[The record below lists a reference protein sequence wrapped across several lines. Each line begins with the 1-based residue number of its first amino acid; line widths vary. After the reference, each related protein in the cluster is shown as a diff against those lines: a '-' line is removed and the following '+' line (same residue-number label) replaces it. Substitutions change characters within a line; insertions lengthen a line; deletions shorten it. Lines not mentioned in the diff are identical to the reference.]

1 MNKPPPDD
9 DVGDEGF
16 LYRTAPK
23 ISRPIAASFLTTK
36 LQRTTNQDALDR
48 PSTNSLMGVID
59 RELPPRKL
67 RLRLVSRRCWDAP
80 RSIYLKHIIRTF
92 RPSNIRLEFQTEG
105 VRGQTNAW
113 GSRCLRTETH
123 RMFFADS
130 RVGVSSSPK
139 VAQNW
144 FSRL

>member
-36 LQRTTNQDALDR
+36 LQRTTNHDALDR
-48 PSTNSLMGVID
+48 PSTNSLMGFID

-80 RSIYLKHIIRTF
+80 DQLISSISSEPVARPKSAWSF
-92 RPSNIRLEFQTEG
+92 RPKGYGGEQMLGE
-105 VRGQTNAW
+105 
-113 GSRCLRTETH
+113 
-123 RMFFADS
+123 ADVYPQIW
-130 RVGVSSSPK
+130 RQFLK
-139 VAQNW
+139 
-144 FSRL
+144 